1 MDMVFDK
8 NVDKDEIEKFEND
21 CLEKISNFSLIVSLK
36 DELIKRKCNFKME
49 IQHTEPD
56 LNNYCSHLVMD
67 VFNEDG
73 ERVPEYDEPNCCL
86 MLCET
91 ICYMRHGHIVGIDLI
106 TDKEFLHSLELLIKQ
121 VKNTR

>member
-1 MDMVFDK
+1 MVFNK
-8 NVDKDEIEKFEND
+8 NVDKNEIEKFEND
-21 CLEKISNFSLIVSLK
+21 CLKKVSIFSLISFLK
-36 DELIKRKCNFKME
+36 EELIKRKWSFKLE

-67 VFNEDG
+67 IFNENG

-91 ICYMRHGHIVGIDLI
+91 ICYMHHGHIVGIDLI
-106 TDKEFLHSLELLIKQ
+106 ADKEFLESLELLIKQ
-121 VKNTR
+121 VKKY